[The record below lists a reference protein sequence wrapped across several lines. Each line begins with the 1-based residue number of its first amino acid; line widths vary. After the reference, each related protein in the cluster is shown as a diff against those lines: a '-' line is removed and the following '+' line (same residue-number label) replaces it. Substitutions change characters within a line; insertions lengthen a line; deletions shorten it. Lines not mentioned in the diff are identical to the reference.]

1 MTFLPLLTLGVLGP
15 FISARTIEAE
25 VTNHTVQ
32 LIRQVQKNIE
42 FYVREME
49 GVASIVTED
58 PDVQVFFDPASD
70 FYLALFSE
78 FYRVAGQV
86 HQDLP

>member
-1 MTFLPLLTLGVLGP
+1 MLGP

-49 GVASIVTED
+49 GVASIV
-58 PDVQVFFDPASD
+58 
-70 FYLALFSE
+70 
-78 FYRVAGQV
+78 
-86 HQDLP
+86 QDSHRP